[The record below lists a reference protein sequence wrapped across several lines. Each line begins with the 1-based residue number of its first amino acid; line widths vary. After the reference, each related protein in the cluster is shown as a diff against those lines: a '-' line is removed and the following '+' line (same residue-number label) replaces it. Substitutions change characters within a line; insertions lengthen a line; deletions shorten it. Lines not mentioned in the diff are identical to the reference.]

1 MAAVIPPDFELS
13 LQIALR
19 MVEQG
24 PRLDYSAK
32 LPDKRDRG
40 SARIAAQLVEQ
51 LRLQGWKIEAP
62 PPPQLPLNR

>member
-1 MAAVIPPDFELS
+1 MAADIPPDFELS

-19 MVEQG
+19 LVEQG
-24 PRLDYSAK
+24 PRLDYAAK

-40 SARIAAQLVEQ
+40 SARIAAQLVER

-62 PPPQLPLNR
+62 PLPPPPVSR